1 MSAKIDDPMLGGQAY
16 PGDVHRPMDIRAMM
30 TMIDYL
36 MPQAREVSVSA
47 ALLLGLANAEL
58 SGLLALQT
66 DSDVVNLDE
75 QRRRRH

>member
-1 MSAKIDDPMLGGQAY
+1 MSAKIDDPMVGEQTYA
-16 PGDVHRPMDIRAMM
+16 GDVHRPMNIRAMM

-58 SGLLALQT
+58 SGLLALQS
-66 DSDVVNLDE
+66 DPDVVDLAE
-75 QRRRRH
+75 HRRRH

>member
-1 MSAKIDDPMLGGQAY
+1 MSAKFDEPMAGEQVYA
-16 PGDVHRPMDIRAMM
+16 GDVHRPMNIRAMM

-66 DSDVVNLDE
+66 DPDVVDLDE
-75 QRRRRH
+75 HRRRH

>member
-1 MSAKIDDPMLGGQAY
+1 MSAKIDDPMAGEQTYA
-16 PGDVHRPMDIRAMM
+16 GDVHRPMNIRAMM

-66 DSDVVNLDE
+66 DPDIVDIDE
-75 QRRRRH
+75 HRRRH

>member
-1 MSAKIDDPMLGGQAY
+1 MSAKIDDPITDEQIYA
-16 PGDVHRPMDIRAMM
+16 GDIHRPMNIRAMM

-58 SGLLALQT
+58 SGLLARQT
-66 DSDVVNLDE
+66 DPDIVDLDE
-75 QRRRRH
+75 RRRRH

>member
-1 MSAKIDDPMLGGQAY
+1 MSAKIDDPMAGDQVYA
-16 PGDVHRPMDIRAMM
+16 GDVHRPMNIRAMM

-47 ALLLGLANAEL
+47 ALLLGLANSEL

-66 DSDVVNLDE
+66 DPDVVDLDE
-75 QRRRRH
+75 HRRRH

>member
-1 MSAKIDDPMLGGQAY
+1 MSAEIDDPMMGEQTYA
-16 PGDVHRPMDIRAMM
+16 GDVHRPMDIRAMM

-47 ALLLGLANAEL
+47 ALLLGLANSEL

-66 DSDVVNLDE
+66 DADVVDLDE
-75 QRRRRH
+75 RRRRH

>member
-1 MSAKIDDPMLGGQAY
+1 MSAKIDDPMVGEQTYA
-16 PGDVHRPMDIRAMM
+16 GDVHRPMNVRAMM

-66 DSDVVNLDE
+66 DPDVVDLAE
-75 QRRRRH
+75 RRRSH

>member
-1 MSAKIDDPMLGGQAY
+1 MSAEIDDPMMGEQTYA
-16 PGDVHRPMDIRAMM
+16 GDVHRPMDIRAMM

-47 ALLLGLANAEL
+47 ALLLGLAGAEL

-66 DSDVVNLDE
+66 DADIVDLDE
-75 QRRRRH
+75 RRRRH

>member
-1 MSAKIDDPMLGGQAY
+1 MSAKIDDPMAGDQAY
-16 PGDVHRPMDIRAMM
+16 AGDVHRPMNIRAMM

-58 SGLLALQT
+58 SGLLARQT
-66 DSDVVNLDE
+66 DPDIVDLDE
-75 QRRRRH
+75 RRRRH

>member
-1 MSAKIDDPMLGGQAY
+1 MSAEIDDPMMGEQTYA
-16 PGDVHRPMDIRAMM
+16 GDVHRPMDIRAMM

-47 ALLLGLANAEL
+47 ALLLGLANSEL

-66 DSDVVNLDE
+66 DADVVDLVE
-75 QRRRRH
+75 RRRRH

>member
-1 MSAKIDDPMLGGQAY
+1 MSAEIDEPMMGEQTYA
-16 PGDVHRPMDIRAMM
+16 GDVHRPMDVRAMM

-36 MPQAREVSVSA
+36 MPQAREVSVTA

-66 DSDVVNLDE
+66 DPDIVDLDE
-75 QRRRRH
+75 HRRRH

>member
-1 MSAKIDDPMLGGQAY
+1 MSAEIDDPMMGEQTYA
-16 PGDVHRPMDIRAMM
+16 GDVHRPMNIRAMM

-58 SGLLALQT
+58 SGLLALQS
-66 DSDVVNLDE
+66 DPDVVDLAE
-75 QRRRRH
+75 HRRRH

>member
-1 MSAKIDDPMLGGQAY
+1 MSAKIDDPMVGEQTYA
-16 PGDVHRPMDIRAMM
+16 GDVHRPMNVRAMM

-66 DSDVVNLDE
+66 DPDVVDLAE
-75 QRRRRH
+75 RRRRH

>member
-1 MSAKIDDPMLGGQAY
+1 MSADIEDPAMADHTY
-16 PGDVHRPMDIRAMM
+16 AGDVHRPMNIRAMM

-58 SGLLALQT
+58 SGLLALQA
-66 DSDVVNLDE
+66 DPDIVDLDE
-75 QRRRRH
+75 HRRRRH

>member
-1 MSAKIDDPMLGGQAY
+1 MSAKIDEPMMGEQTYA
-16 PGDVHRPMDIRAMM
+16 GDVHRPMDIRAMM

-47 ALLLGLANAEL
+47 ALLLGLANSEL
-58 SGLLALQT
+58 SGLLALQM
-66 DSDVVNLDE
+66 DPDVVDLDE

>member
-1 MSAKIDDPMLGGQAY
+1 MSAKIDDPMLGEQTYA
-16 PGDVHRPMDIRAMM
+16 GDVHRPMDIRAMM

-47 ALLLGLANAEL
+47 ALLLGLANTEL
-58 SGLLALQT
+58 SGLLAQQM

>member
-1 MSAKIDDPMLGGQAY
+1 MSAKIDDPMVDEQTYA
-16 PGDVHRPMDIRAMM
+16 GDVHRPMNIRAMM

-58 SGLLALQT
+58 SGLLARQT
-66 DSDVVNLDE
+66 DPDIVDLDE
-75 QRRRRH
+75 RRRRH

>member
-1 MSAKIDDPMLGGQAY
+1 MSAKFDDPVMGEQTYA
-16 PGDVHRPMDIRAMM
+16 GDVHRPMDIRAMM

-66 DSDVVNLDE
+66 DPDVVDLAE
-75 QRRRRH
+75 RRRRH